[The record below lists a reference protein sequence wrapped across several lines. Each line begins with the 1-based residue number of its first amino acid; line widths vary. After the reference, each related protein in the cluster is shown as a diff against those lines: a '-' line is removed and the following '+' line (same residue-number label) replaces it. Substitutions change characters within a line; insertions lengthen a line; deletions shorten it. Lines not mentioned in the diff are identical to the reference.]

1 VAEAHAVENDVS
13 DGRRECPPAAH
24 GRLGEAMDDDFEQRY
39 EAAYQRVVVAGT
51 ALHHAWARR
60 IADLASLDAAI
71 SEHDVAGQEL
81 AMLRDEQMRRARQ

>member
-1 VAEAHAVENDVS
+1 MPGGLPDPV
-13 DGRRECPPAAH
+13 PPAVR
-24 GRLGEAMDDDFEQRY
+24 GRLDEPMDDDFEQRY
-39 EAAYQRVVVAGT
+39 EAAYQRVVRAGT

-81 AMLRDEQMRRARQ
+81 AMLQDEQMRRARQ